1 MSEKII
7 AYKAMDKNMQ
17 CRSKQ
22 YEVGKTYHED
32 EDDCCHAGMHACEN
46 PLDVLH
52 YYPLRGGPRFFEVE
66 CGGNVDKSEE
76 DSKLACTELTVKGE
90 VNFAGLVKAT
100 VNAVFNRVKGKE
112 PFSSGDFSTAGSSGD
127 FSTAG
132 SSGDSSTAGS
142 SGYSSTAGSSGDSS
156 TAGSSGNSSTAG
168 SSGRYSTAGSSGY
181 FSTAGSSGD
190 YSTAG
195 SSGNSSTAGSSG
207 RYSTAG
213 SSGNYSTAGSSGNF
227 STAGSS
233 GDSSTAGSS
242 GDFSTAGS
250 SGDFST
256 AGSSGD
262 SSTAGSSG
270 NYSTAAATG
279 AYCNAKADGKDS
291 IAVVN
296 GACGKACGALGCYLV
311 LTEYDDDGN
320 MLLAKMAKVDGAVIK
335 ENTWYTLKNGEF
347 VEAAP

>member
-32 EDDCCHAGMHACEN
+32 KADCCTAGMHACEN

-52 YYPLRGGPRFFEVE
+52 YYPLKDGPRFFEVE

-112 PFSSGDFSTAGSSGD
+112 PFSSGRYSTAGSSGR
-127 FSTAG
+127 
-132 SSGDSSTAGS
+132 SSTAGS
-142 SGYSSTAGSSGDSS
+142 SGYSSTAGSSGD
-156 TAGSSGNSSTAG
+156 
-168 SSGRYSTAGSSGY
+168 YSTAGSSGY

-190 YSTAG
+190 YSTAA
-195 SSGNSSTAGSSG
+195 T
-207 RYSTAG
+207 
-213 SSGNYSTAGSSGNF
+213 
-227 STAGSS
+227 
-233 GDSSTAGSS
+233 
-242 GDFSTAGS
+242 
-250 SGDFST
+250 
-256 AGSSGD
+256 
-262 SSTAGSSG
+262 
-270 NYSTAAATG
+270 TG

>member
-17 CRSKQ
+17 CRGKQ
-22 YEVGKTYHED
+22 YEVGKTYYED
-32 EDDCCHAGMHACEN
+32 KADCCHAGMHACEN

-52 YYPLRGGPRFFEVE
+52 YYPLKDSPRFFEVE
-66 CGGNVDKSEE
+66 CGGNVDKSGE
-76 DSKLACTELTVKGE
+76 DSKLACTKLTVKGE

-100 VNAVFNRVKGKE
+100 VNAVFNQVKGKE

-132 SSGDSSTAGS
+132 SSG
-142 SGYSSTAGSSGDSS
+142 YSSTAGSSG
-156 TAGSSGNSSTAG
+156 
-168 SSGRYSTAGSSGY
+168 
-181 FSTAGSSGD
+181 
-190 YSTAG
+190 
-195 SSGNSSTAGSSG
+195 
-207 RYSTAG
+207 
-213 SSGNYSTAGSSGNF
+213 NY

-250 SGDFST
+250 SGNYST

-262 SSTAGSSG
+262 F
-270 NYSTAAATG
+270 STAAATG
-279 AYCNAKADGKDS
+279 AHCRAKVDGKDN

-311 LTEYDDDGN
+311 LTEYDNDGH
-320 MLLAKMAKVDGAVIK
+320 MICAKMARVDGSAIK
-335 ENTWYTLKNGEF
+335 ENVYYTLKNGEF
-347 VEAAP
+347 VEVKP

>member
-17 CRSKQ
+17 CRGKQ

-32 EDDCCHAGMHACEN
+32 KADCCHAGMHACEN

-52 YYPLRGGPRFFEVE
+52 YYPLRDSPRFFEVE

-112 PFSSGDFSTAGSSGD
+112 PFSSGDYSTAGSSGRYSTAGSSGRYSTAGSSGD
-127 FSTAG
+127 Y
-132 SSGDSSTAGS
+132 STAGS
-142 SGYSSTAGSSGDSS
+142 SGYSSTAGSSGD
-156 TAGSSGNSSTAG
+156 
-168 SSGRYSTAGSSGY
+168 
-181 FSTAGSSGD
+181 
-190 YSTAG
+190 
-195 SSGNSSTAGSSG
+195 
-207 RYSTAG
+207 
-213 SSGNYSTAGSSGNF
+213 
-227 STAGSS
+227 
-233 GDSSTAGSS
+233 
-242 GDFSTAGS
+242 
-250 SGDFST
+250 
-256 AGSSGD
+256 
-262 SSTAGSSG
+262 
-270 NYSTAAATG
+270 YSTAAATG

-311 LTEYDDDGN
+311 LTEYDDDGH
-320 MLLAKMAKVDGAVIK
+320 MICAKMSRVDGSAIK
-335 ENTWYTLKNGEF
+335 ESVYYTLKNGEF

>member
-7 AYKAMDKNMQ
+7 AYKAMNKNMQ
-17 CRSKQ
+17 CRGKQ

-32 EDDCCHAGMHACEN
+32 KADCCTAGMHACEN

-52 YYPLRGGPRFFEVE
+52 YYPLKDGPRFFEVE

-112 PFSSGDFSTAGSSGD
+112 PFSSGRYSTAGSSGRYSTAGSSGYSSTAGSSGRYSTAGSSGD
-127 FSTAG
+127 YSTAG
-132 SSGDSSTAGS
+132 SSGDYSTAGS

-156 TAGSSGNSSTAG
+156 TAGSSG
-168 SSGRYSTAGSSGY
+168 
-181 FSTAGSSGD
+181 D

-195 SSGNSSTAGSSG
+195 SSG
-207 RYSTAG
+207 
-213 SSGNYSTAGSSGNF
+213 
-227 STAGSS
+227 
-233 GDSSTAGSS
+233 D
-242 GDFSTAGS
+242 
-250 SGDFST
+250 
-256 AGSSGD
+256 
-262 SSTAGSSG
+262 
-270 NYSTAAATG
+270 YSTAAATG

-311 LTEYDDDGN
+311 LTEYDDDGH
-320 MLLAKMAKVDGAVIK
+320 MICAKMSRVDGSAIK
-335 ENTWYTLKNGEF
+335 ESVYYTLKNGEF

>member
-17 CRSKQ
+17 CRGKQ

-32 EDDCCHAGMHACEN
+32 KADCCHAGMHACEN

-52 YYPLRGGPRFFEVE
+52 YYPLKDSPRFFEVE

-112 PFSSGDFSTAGSSGD
+112 PFSSGRYSTAGSSGDFSTAGSSGD

-132 SSGDSSTAGS
+132 SSGRYSTAGS

-156 TAGSSGNSSTAG
+156 TAGSSG
-168 SSGRYSTAGSSGY
+168 RY
-181 FSTAGSSGD
+181 STAGSSGD
-190 YSTAG
+190 YSTA
-195 SSGNSSTAGSSG
+195 
-207 RYSTAG
+207 
-213 SSGNYSTAGSSGNF
+213 
-227 STAGSS
+227 
-233 GDSSTAGSS
+233 
-242 GDFSTAGS
+242 
-250 SGDFST
+250 
-256 AGSSGD
+256 
-262 SSTAGSSG
+262 
-270 NYSTAAATG
+270 AATG
-279 AYCNAKADGKDS
+279 DYCSAKADGKDS

-320 MLLAKMAKVDGAVIK
+320 MLWAKMEKVDGAHIK
-335 ENTWYTLKNGEF
+335 ENFWYTLKNGEF
-347 VEAAP
+347 VEVKP